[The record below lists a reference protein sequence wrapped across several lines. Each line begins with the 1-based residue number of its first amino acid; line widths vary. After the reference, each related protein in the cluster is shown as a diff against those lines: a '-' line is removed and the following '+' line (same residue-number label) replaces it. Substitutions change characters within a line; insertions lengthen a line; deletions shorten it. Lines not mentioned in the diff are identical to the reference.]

1 MGIKKVITLLA
12 MLTFSWVLAILV
24 IYVAVTLYRGFLG

>member
-12 MLTFSWVLAILV
+12 LLAFSWVLAILLL
-24 IYVAVTLYRGFLG
+24 YVGVTLYRGFLG